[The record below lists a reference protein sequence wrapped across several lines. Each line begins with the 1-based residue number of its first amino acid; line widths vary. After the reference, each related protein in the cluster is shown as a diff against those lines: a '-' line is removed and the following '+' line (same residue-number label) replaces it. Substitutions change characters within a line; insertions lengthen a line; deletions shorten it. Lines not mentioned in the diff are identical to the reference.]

1 MGALPRR
8 SARRKEERPTVRY
21 PQGGAKRSSEGYMPS
36 SHARYHDQRTWR
48 RLRARVPSVRGER
61 PKARNHCRGEAG
73 VRRCPRSVGFSA
85 ESPNT
90 GSPVSE
96 NSLCETV
103 RKVSDATETKP
114 YGPPKRGFLAHFGL
128 RVPAKSTP
136 GASLAPFSDSFC
148 RKPVCENLEY
158 RKLSFRELPFSAIQR
173 IR

>member
-1 MGALPRR
+1 MGAPPRR
-8 SARRKEERPTVRY
+8 SARRKEERSTVRY

-61 PKARNHCRGEAG
+61 PKARKLCRGEAG

-96 NSLCETV
+96 NSLC
-103 RKVSDATETKP
+103 
-114 YGPPKRGFLAHFGL
+114 
-128 RVPAKSTP
+128 
-136 GASLAPFSDSFC
+136 

-158 RKLSFRELPFSAIQR
+158 WKLSFRDLPFSAIQR
-173 IR
+173 IRGEAATPWPSP